1 MDNIKLWDDTF
12 YDVSAFQIIGDY
24 TLIISFDDES
34 ERVIDFEPILNG
46 PLFGPLKDPSLFN
59 QVEVN
64 PEIGTL
70 VWPTGADIDP
80 NILHDWPEHVD
91 AIVRRRQKQF
101 AGVA

>member
-1 MDNIKLWDDTF
+1 MENLELWDNTF
-12 YDVSAFQIIGDY
+12 YDVSAFQIVGDY
-24 TLIISFDDES
+24 TLKISFDDGS
-34 ERVIDFEPILNG
+34 ERIIDFEPILNG
-46 PLFGPLKDPSLFN
+46 PLFGPLQEPSLFN
-59 QVEVN
+59 QVRVN

-101 AGVA
+101 AGAA